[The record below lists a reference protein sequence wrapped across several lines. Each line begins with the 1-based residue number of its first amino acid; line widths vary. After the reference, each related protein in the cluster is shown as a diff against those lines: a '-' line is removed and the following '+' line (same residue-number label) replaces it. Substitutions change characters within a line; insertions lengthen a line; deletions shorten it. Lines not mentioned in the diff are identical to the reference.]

1 MPIASSSSSLQRSLA
16 LSRTL
21 GSLETLKRV
30 LNHAGAKAKRRLESS
45 ESVKQLKG
53 PALLAAA
60 GLLVHSP
67 TFAKLIKAAPGS
79 ESAKGK
85 LLLLLLKAGL
95 AGASAV
101 QIAKTLK
108 NLKARRHWDS
118 LGFNFSGRGR
128 PMPYSYS

>member
-1 MPIASSSSSLQRSLA
+1 M
-16 LSRTL
+16 SRTL
-21 GSLETLKRV
+21 GSLETIKRKLKQ
-30 LNHAGAKAKRRLESS
+30 LKHKAKRRLEPS

-60 GLLVHSP
+60 GLIMHSP

-85 LLLLLLKAGL
+85 LLLLLKAGL

-108 NLKARRHWDS
+108 KLKANRDWDS
-118 LGFNFSGRGR
+118 LGFNFSERGR